1 MRIVKLLIAMI
12 LTTGIL
18 FACDTGDSEQETAQ
32 TEQAEVQVEIII
44 SQEHGEEVLEEE
56 AFNVEE
62 GTNLMEVL
70 KNNFD
75 IEDEGGFINSIN
87 GVKAEAGEPYFWSI
101 QINGEDAVVGAEDY
115 IIEDGDQIELD
126 FHSWE

>member
-56 AFNVEE
+56 AFAVEE

-87 GVKAEAGEPYFWSI
+87 GVNAEDGEPYFWSI

>member
-56 AFNVEE
+56 AFAVEE

-87 GVKAEAGEPYFWSI
+87 GVKAEDGEPYFWSI